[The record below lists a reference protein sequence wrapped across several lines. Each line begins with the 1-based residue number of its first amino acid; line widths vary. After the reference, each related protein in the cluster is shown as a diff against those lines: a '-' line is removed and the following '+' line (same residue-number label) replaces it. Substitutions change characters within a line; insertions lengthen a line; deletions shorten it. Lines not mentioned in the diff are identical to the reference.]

1 MTRINGVDMLCPRI
15 IWALAPFWPFLPAE
29 LQRGSRDQ
37 RMQPLFH
44 VSACCA
50 LTGCATQSPKDR
62 LGDLLSEVCSKSVVC
77 CLMTGLRKIMAD
89 SCLYTLRPLWRWKMW
104 NVGVRFWILNGTVM
118 FWVVKNC
125 WLQYGGLDAF
135 SRHGGMTHR
144 DRMSQRQRGWLL
156 TELGVLLLSPLP
168 GSESSLVSAV
178 REAS

>member
-50 LTGCATQSPKDR
+50 LTGCATQCPKDR
-62 LGDLLSEVCSKSVVC
+62 LGDLLSEVCGKSVVC

-89 SCLYTLRPLWRWKMW
+89 SCLYTLRPLWRWKCEML
-104 NVGVRFWILNGTVM
+104 GSDSEFWMGPWC
-118 FWVVKNC
+118 FG
-125 WLQYGGLDAF
+125 WLRIVDCNRMVLYAF